1 MHMKKIKSLPE
12 NSFLRLFFYL
22 FSFAFLL
29 AAVLMPDRAQLFS
42 GMRQILSQPCK
53 VPTNYF
59 AVGGYSATFF
69 NMGCVCLMCLGL
81 YVAFRAELNATATMA
96 IILTTGFGSWGINI
110 QNIWPTIWGTMLYCA
125 VKKKP
130 MKNYVSAML
139 FTTGIA
145 PLITDLIIRHPF
157 DTVMGYS
164 ARGFLVAVVVGV
176 VSGFFVPAGLSHAP
190 NVHKGYNLYN
200 AALPVGM
207 GAFMLQAILFNST
220 GIALPSA
227 PPAVTLMVASRLTA
241 NGFCGILFGLAI
253 LAALALGCTPKKY
266 LAFVTNQKRNSSV
279 SAGLGN
285 DVFLMN
291 FGVFGL
297 FILGYYNLVGASF
310 NGPTFGVMFC
320 MLSTCNSGSHPLN
333 AWPMLLGYVV
343 TAPLMQWVS
352 GQLGGNFTYHINA
365 QAILIGACYSNGMTP
380 IVDKYGPVLGFFAGM
395 LHSLLVTSVPLL
407 HGGYCL
413 YNGGLTAAFICL
425 ILMPTVEELLP
436 TREQRRR
443 KRAETK

>member
-29 AAVLMPDRAQLFS
+29 AAVLTPDRAQLIS

-130 MKNYVSAML
+130 MRNYVSAML

-176 VSGFFVPAGLSHAP
+176 VSGFFVPAGLTHAP

-241 NGFCGILFGLAI
+241 NGFCGILFGIAI
-253 LAALALGCTPKKY
+253 LAALALGCSPKKY
-266 LAFVTNQKRNSSV
+266 LAFVTNQKRNSSI
-279 SAGLGN
+279 SGGLGN

-333 AWPMLLGYVV
+333 AWPMLLGYMI
-343 TAPLMQWVS
+343 ASPIMSHFS
-352 GQLGGNFTYHINA
+352 GAAGGNFAYVINA
-365 QAILIGACYSNGMTP
+365 QAILIGARRC
-380 IVDKYGPVLGFFAGM
+380 
-395 LHSLLVTSVPLL
+395 SLVGSRSSTVGIISRQMNAAVSPPL
-407 HGGYCL
+407 Y
-413 YNGGLTAAFICL
+413 
-425 ILMPTVEELLP
+425 
-436 TREQRRR
+436 RQ
-443 KRAETK
+443 